1 MVGIRFSRRIF
12 SGRISCVFA
21 RVSVM
26 TNMFSLRSAL
36 AAGRSFGMRIGMML
50 FPRFCV
56 LMAGFGAIDANL
68 YFIILLLREMS
79 NRG

>member
-1 MVGIRFSRRIF
+1 
-12 SGRISCVFA
+12 
-21 RVSVM
+21 M